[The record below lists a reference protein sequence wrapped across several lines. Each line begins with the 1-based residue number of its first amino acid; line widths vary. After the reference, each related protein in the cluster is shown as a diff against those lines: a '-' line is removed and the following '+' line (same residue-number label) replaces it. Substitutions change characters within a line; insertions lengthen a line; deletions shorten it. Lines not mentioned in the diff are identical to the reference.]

1 MTTVAKDV
9 MIDPV
14 FIEKDADVE
23 EAAEKLKT
31 AENTLIVQ
39 NEDDD
44 FIGEVHEHDLMNV
57 LIPEKRL
64 DEEKVIGILGLSF
77 NKSYV
82 AEKVEDLMTH
92 HEVTVDPDEEIGEI
106 AFLMDRENVS
116 AIPVKENNE
125 IKGVVHENQL
135 VQEI

>member
-1 MTTVAKDV
+1 MTTLAKDV

-14 FIEKDADVE
+14 FISKEAKVE
-23 EAAEKLKT
+23 EAAEKLKST
-31 AENTLIVQ
+31 ENTLMVRDE
-39 NEDDD
+39 NG

-57 LIPEKRL
+57 LIPEDRL

-82 AEKVEDLMTH
+82 AETVEDLMTH
-92 HEVTVDPDEEIGEI
+92 HEVTVEPDDEIGEI
-106 AFLMDRENVS
+106 AFLMDREDVS

-125 IKGVVHENQL
+125 IIGVVHENQL

>member
-9 MIDPV
+9 MVDPV
-14 FIEKDADVE
+14 FISKDADVE
-23 EAAEKLKT
+23 EAAEKLKD
-31 AENTLIVQ
+31 AENTLIVK
-39 NEDDD
+39 EDDK
-44 FIGEVHEHDLMNV
+44 FAGEVHEHDLMNV

-92 HEVTVDPDEEIGEI
+92 HEVTVGPDEEIGEI
-106 AFLMDRENVS
+106 AFLMDREDVS
-116 AIPVKENNE
+116 AIPVKENDE
-125 IKGVVHENQL
+125 IIGVVHENQL
-135 VQEI
+135 VKEI